1 LFERPSRLRKLSYA
15 PRLVNLDMIMLL
27 KIHLPLETSFLAATA
42 VSENRRSNPKGAL
55 IEFVPNVDQPST
67 HWSHFLFKDWNIA
80 GLRTANTT
88 VLRTYRYFSFYRAT
102 IKRQVPPAAP
112 AARAFANANRRG
124 ELNGIGGRDID
135 GAQSTHSDE
144 RKQREPTDQSNKQGG
159 RKRVDCCSGAGVCF
173 HPAGVF
179 NLTPRYRMERP

>member
-1 LFERPSRLRKLSYA
+1 MSISRA
-15 PRLVNLDMIMLL
+15 PIGPTFSL
-27 KIHLPLETSFLAATA
+27 KIGTSPDFAPLT
-42 VSENRRSNPKGAL
+42 
-55 IEFVPNVDQPST
+55 
-67 HWSHFLFKDWNIA
+67 
-80 GLRTANTT
+80 
-88 VLRTYRYFSFYRAT
+88 
-102 IKRQVPPAAP
+102 PAAP

-179 NLTPRYRMERP
+179 NLTPRYRRERP

>member
-80 GLRTANTT
+80 GLRTANT
-88 VLRTYRYFSFYRAT
+88 
-102 IKRQVPPAAP
+102 
-112 AARAFANANRRG
+112 
-124 ELNGIGGRDID
+124 
-135 GAQSTHSDE
+135 
-144 RKQREPTDQSNKQGG
+144 
-159 RKRVDCCSGAGVCF
+159 CSPC
-173 HPAGVF
+173 
-179 NLTPRYRMERP
+179 RPGLCECQ